1 MMTKT
6 EIEEFLSGPELQKL
20 YESKDREEQDY
31 KTWYSELV
39 NSLDFANQHMLVT
52 PTEIGH
58 DLFDIMYQER
68 LNEYILRDL

>member
-1 MMTKT
+1 MMNKT

-20 YESKDREEQDY
+20 YESKDREDQDY